1 MTHHDKREQD
11 TVQTTALRIAGR
23 LVNAIHEHD
32 EQEFYRAL
40 RAAFSDALP
49 NLAPAVLQTLA
60 AEVAAHQ
67 RLLLGA
73 EDARESTKLALLEL
87 DLKDRDDMDGVP
99 GGVAGRTS
107 RHPGRVPEE
116 EDDDGERRCQG
127 S

>member
-1 MTHHDKREQD
+1 MSNDQHEQD
-11 TVQTTALRIAGR
+11 AVQTYALRIAGR
-23 LVNAIHEHD
+23 LVAAVHEHD
-32 EQEFYRAL
+32 EPEFYRAL

-73 EDARESTKLALLEL
+73 EEARESTKLALLEL
-87 DLKDRDDMDGVP
+87 DLKDRDAMDGVP

-116 EDDDGERRCQG
+116 DEEDDDRQP
-127 S
+127 